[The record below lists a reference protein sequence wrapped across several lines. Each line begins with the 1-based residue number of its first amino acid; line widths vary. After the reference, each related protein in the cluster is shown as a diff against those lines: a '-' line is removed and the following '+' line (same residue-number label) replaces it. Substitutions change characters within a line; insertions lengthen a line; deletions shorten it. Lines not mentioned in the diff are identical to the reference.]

1 MEYLDQ
7 FGKTWHLTDEGVN
20 RVRHCMVAL
29 SSRGQMI
36 AIGGQ
41 FSSNSVEMYDSYS
54 ERWFSLPNITAHRYV
69 INILPILVHKSKT
82 TNWCFSD
89 KHSCILLPKKVE
101 SNKDRILILS
111 SLSNAFIYEVQT
123 GKTIMTDRTST
134 KRGFSCLSKL
144 NNGIYV
150 IGGDFETD
158 IVEMFNEENGKFETL
173 SQKIMVGRS
182 RAACVSVSKA
192 FIRELGFNCF

>member
-1 MEYLDQ
+1 
-7 FGKTWHLTDEGVN
+7 
-20 RVRHCMVAL
+20 
-29 SSRGQMI
+29 
-36 AIGGQ
+36 
-41 FSSNSVEMYDSYS
+41 MYQL
-54 ERWFSLPNITAHRYV
+54 F
-69 INILPILVHKSKT
+69 
-82 TNWCFSD
+82 FSD
-89 KHSCILLPKKVE
+89 KHSCILLPKKVN
-101 SNKDRILILS
+101 SDPDRILILS

-123 GKTIMTDRTST
+123 GKTIMTDRTAT

-158 IVEMFNEENGKFETL
+158 IVEMYNEENGKFETL

-192 FIRELGFNCF
+192 FIRDLGFNCF

>member
-7 FGKTWHLTDEGVN
+7 FGKTWHLYDEGVN

-69 INILPILVHKSKT
+69 
-82 TNWCFSD
+82 
-89 KHSCILLPKKVE
+89 
-101 SNKDRILILS
+101 R
-111 SLSNAFIYEVQT
+111 
-123 GKTIMTDRTST
+123 
-134 KRGFSCLSKL
+134 KL
-144 NNGIYV
+144 T
-150 IGGDFETD
+150 FHPT
-158 IVEMFNEENGKFETL
+158 F
-173 SQKIMVGRS
+173 R
-182 RAACVSVSKA
+182 
-192 FIRELGFNCF
+192 

>member
-1 MEYLDQ
+1 
-7 FGKTWHLTDEGVN
+7 
-20 RVRHCMVAL
+20 
-29 SSRGQMI
+29 MI
-36 AIGGQ
+36 
-41 FSSNSVEMYDSYS
+41 SNT
-54 ERWFSLPNITAHRYV
+54 I
-69 INILPILVHKSKT
+69 
-82 TNWCFSD
+82 NWCFSD
-89 KHSCILLPKKVE
+89 KHSCILLPKKVN
-101 SNKDRILILS
+101 SDPDRILILS

-158 IVEMFNEENGKFETL
+158 IVEMYNEENGKFETL

-182 RAACVSVSKA
+182 RAACASVSKP
-192 FIRELGFNCF
+192 FIRDLGFNCF